1 MLRLASLTDLSG
13 LRLPRRPSYSEAKNL
28 QFYGS
33 DWYTGRRRGKGAP
46 PRETSPWGRFG
57 YLGLRR
63 RRRRSGSDVSLAGYW
78 IVRIC
83 LIRILRAVTAGRRR
97 LVPRRRVRSRKTRL
111 GASWALLAHSG
122 GANRGGPLESM
133 GPGVDQSKSCTS

>member
-1 MLRLASLTDLSG
+1 VSRSESEFSMDDLLGARFARGRMLASVRVQEILRLASLTDLSG
-13 LRLPRRPSYSEAKNL
+13 LRLPPNKIHSEAKTPL
-28 QFYGS
+28 FYRF
-33 DWYTGRRRGKGAP
+33 DWYTGRGRGKGGS

-83 LIRILRAVTAGRRR
+83 QVATCQ
-97 LVPRRRVRSRKTRL
+97 T
-111 GASWALLAHSG
+111 
-122 GANRGGPLESM
+122 N
-133 GPGVDQSKSCTS
+133 